1 MNVINFT
8 GNTGREAS
16 TKFLTDGTAV
26 TSFSVALASGY
37 GEKKITTWLNCTIFG
52 KRGEAVCGY
61 IKKGTLVGVSGEF
74 TARPYQKDGVERLSL
89 EVRVNDVT
97 LLGGKP
103 QADNQSDNEQASR
116 VPIANKN
123 DDFEESIP
131 F

>member
-1 MNVINFT
+1 MT
-8 GNTGREAS
+8 T
-16 TKFLTDGTAV
+16 
-26 TSFSVALASGY
+26 FSVALASGY
-37 GEKKITTWLNCTIFG
+37 GEKKITTWLNCSIFG

-74 TARPYQKDGVERLSL
+74 TARPYQKDGVDRLSL

-103 QADNQSDNEQASR
+103 QSDKQPDEPA
-116 VPIANKN
+116 PPGLN
-123 DDFEESIP
+123 DDFEDSIP